1 MAGKNTR
8 KKKWEEEEEEE
19 EEEIISPLPLFTFPR
34 PFLSPLNRHLEKE

>member
-8 KKKWEEEEEEE
+8 KKEWEEEE